1 MEKGIITGR
10 AITNK
15 EMDAMYGI
23 TKYAETDDCF
33 MTNDGHYY
41 MQRESDVL
49 HIMFDKLINSLHNSI
64 LDKEPNV
71 LNKISKKEFIEAL
84 QFTIFNL
91 DLYKYIE
98 KP

>member
-1 MEKGIITGR
+1 MEKIIIMGR
-10 AITNK
+10 AITNE
-15 EMDAMYGI
+15 EMDAMYGT

-33 MTNDGHYY
+33 MTVDGHYY

-49 HIMFDKLINSLHNSI
+49 HVVFDELINRLHNSI
-64 LDKEPNV
+64 LDEEPNV